1 MTNGPFLLFCEW
13 FSQTPPTDDDMEIAL
28 IGLPQ
33 SGKTTLLNALT
44 RGRAQSASSGS
55 GRQDVQVGVAG
66 MSDPRLD
73 TLVKMFNPRKVV
85 PAEVRYLD
93 VPAGQGSAQE
103 TPEWAG
109 IGGQFLNT
117 LQGCDALLLVV
128 RAFENPS
135 VPHVRGSV
143 DPHRDIADV
152 EAELAFSDLAIL
164 ERRVARIEAN
174 LKGARGN
181 ERDTLLK
188 ETAVLQRVKEELE
201 KGVTLRDQQV
211 TSEEGQ
217 LLSNYQFLTA
227 KPLLIALNVD
237 EGNLSGV
244 ADLERAVAEGSEAR
258 AGVGVVAL
266 FAKLELELSQL
277 AQEDEREFRE
287 SMGLEESG
295 VDRVVGLSHHL
306 LSLVSFFTY
315 GPDEVRAWSVAA
327 ETPAVKAAGKIHSD
341 IERGFIRAE
350 VMAFDD
356 LARCGSVAQCKKEG
370 LFRLEGKG
378 YPIKDGDAVIFLFN
392 V

>member
-1 MTNGPFLLFCEW
+1 
-13 FSQTPPTDDDMEIAL
+13 MEIAL

-33 SGKTTLLNALT
+33 SGKTTLLKALT
-44 RGRAQSASSGS
+44 QGRAQSASSGS
-55 GRQDVQVGVAG
+55 GWQEVQVGVAG

-73 TLVKMFNPRKVV
+73 TLVKIFNPEKVV

-93 VPAGQGSAQE
+93 VPAGQRTSAE
-103 TPEWAG
+103 TNEWAG
-109 IGGQFLNT
+109 IGGQFLNL
-117 LQGCDALLLVV
+117 LQGADALLLVI
-128 RAFENPS
+128 RAFEDPS

-152 EAELAFSDLAIL
+152 EAELALSDLAIL
-164 ERRVARIEAN
+164 ERRVAKIEAN
-174 LKGARGN
+174 LKGSGGH

-201 KGVTLRDQQV
+201 KGVPLREQQV
-211 TSEEGQ
+211 TSEEAT
-217 LLSNYQFLTA
+217 LLSNYQLLTA
-227 KPLLIALNVD
+227 KPLLIALNAD
-237 EGNLSGV
+237 EGSLPGG
-244 ADLERAVAEGSEAR
+244 AGLERAVAANGSEAS

-266 FAKLELELSQL
+266 CAKLELELSQL
-277 AQEDEREFRE
+277 DSDDEREFRE

-295 VDRVVGLSHHL
+295 VDRVVSLSHQL
-306 LSLVSFFTY
+306 LSLISFFTY
-315 GPDEVRAWSVAA
+315 GPDEVRSWSVASD
-327 ETPAVKAAGKIHSD
+327 TPAVKAAGKIHSD